1 MEGEGVYNIICVYVT
16 VIGGSSKEIRQ
27 KKEGEGDFFLRDVG
41 ISENEG
47 GNIRT
52 ERE

>member
-1 MEGEGVYNIICVYVT
+1 MEGGIYNIICVYVT
-16 VIGGSSKEIRQ
+16 VITWSSKEIRD
-27 KKEGEGDFFLRDVG
+27 KRRGGLLRDVG
-41 ISENEG
+41 MSENEG

>member
-1 MEGEGVYNIICVYVT
+1 MEGGIYNIICVYVM
-16 VIGGSSKEIRQ
+16 VITWSSKEIRK
-27 KKEGEGDFFLRDVG
+27 KKEERDFFLRDVG
-41 ISENEG
+41 MSENEG